1 MGHDVRMQK
10 TGQKIESNHPLY
22 HLKRKVWNLLVDRHP
37 AVIFECKSEADVV
50 EAVMYAQERGLK
62 ITVRGGGFHPAGK
75 SVKDEAVLIDLSQ
88 MNHTQV
94 DEVSKIATVG
104 AGAKIYE
111 IDELTQEF
119 CLAVPLGMCSNL
131 GVSGL
136 ALGGGL
142 GYLRAKY
149 GLTSDNVVGV
159 HLVTGLGELIYVNR
173 FEHPTLFW
181 AIRGAGAN
189 FGVVTK
195 FELKLHPVGQQILGI
210 DVVYDYKDVHQ
221 ILTKVEAYRRNAV
234 DDISFNVVITNIGPS
249 GQGAIPTVRLI
260 GMYIGELSLEVEE
273 NIIQPLLTLAEP
285 IADYTEVMPY
295 IEMQKKFDPFVQEG
309 FAIEGISLFFDELNQ
324 DAMDI
329 LLHEFNHT
337 DIQVT
342 IYLLELHG
350 QLNRISTYESS
361 FTIRDGSYLLIVDAE
376 IGTHPERTS
385 KWIREIYE
393 KLLPYSYNQTSYL
406 NSSHVHEEVFRN
418 SYKCIYNTLVRLKK
432 EYDPNNLFCSE
443 HKLIE

>member
-22 HLKRKVWNLLVDRHP
+22 HFKRKVWNVHVDRHP
-37 AVIFECKSEADVV
+37 AIIFECKNEADVI
-50 EAVMYAQERGLK
+50 EAVKYAQERNLK

-75 SVKDEAVLIDLSQ
+75 SVKDDAVLIDLSL
-88 MNHTQV
+88 MNHIHV
-94 DEVSKIATVG
+94 DEVTKVATVG

-111 IDELTQEF
+111 IDELTQEYG
-119 CLAVPLGMCSNL
+119 LAVPLGSCANL

-149 GLTSDNVVGV
+149 GLTSDNVIAV
-159 HLVTGLGELIYVNR
+159 HMVTAKGELIYVNR
-173 FEHPTLFW
+173 FEHPSLFW

-195 FELKLHPVGQQILGI
+195 FELKLYPVGQYILGI
-210 DVVYDYKDVHQ
+210 DVVYDYKDVQQ
-221 ILTKVEAYRRNAV
+221 ILEKVEEYRKFAV
-234 DDISFNVVITNIGPS
+234 DDISFNVVITNIAPNGKGS
-249 GQGAIPTVRLI
+249 ISTVRLI

-273 NIIQPLLTLAEP
+273 KIIQPLLTLAEP
-285 IADYTEVMPY
+285 ITDNTEVMTY
-295 IEMQKKFDPFVQEG
+295 TDMQKKFDPFVQEG

-324 DAMDI
+324 EAINI
-329 LLHEFNHT
+329 LLDEFNKT

-342 IYLLELHG
+342 IHLLELHG
-350 QLNRISTYESS
+350 QINRISTYESA

-376 IGTHPERTS
+376 IGANPEHTS
-385 KWIREIYE
+385 KWIRQIYE
-393 KLLPYSYNQTSYL
+393 KLLPYSYNKTSYL
-406 NSSHVHEEVFRN
+406 NSSHENEEVYRN
-418 SYKCIYNTLVRLKK
+418 SYKCIHNTLVRLKK
-432 EYDPNNLFCSE
+432 EYDPYNLFCSE